1 MRSRFKMMKL
11 EVEID
16 FDLPKVL
23 KIGDDG
29 PVIGDVIYY
38 YTLCSVYENQG
49 MPHTVLAE
57 TLSNVNIT
65 EDDPAI
71 ILNWDIEALQDFVA
85 RAIAR
90 DGAPNPPAR
99 PGWLST
105 FPPTTASLTDDIATH
120 LAQVAGGRFGVVVLA
135 PNDMNQFANICER
148 IAGLELEP
156 FMQVNFAAAPPDQR
170 LARTGYLVDSRRL
183 LQPVYRR
190 RVPPALPLRQIFR

>member
-1 MRSRFKMMKL
+1 M
-11 EVEID
+11 
-16 FDLPKVL
+16 DLS
-23 KIGDDG
+23 
-29 PVIGDVIYY
+29 
-38 YTLCSVYENQG
+38 SVTSYADAAPQ
-49 MPHTVLAE
+49 LAE
-57 TLSNVNIT
+57 TLSHVNIT
-65 EDDPAI
+65 EDDPAV
-71 ILNWDIEALQDFVA
+71 ILNWDLEALQDFVA
-85 RAIAR
+85 RAIVR

-99 PGWLST
+99 PGWLRT
-105 FPPTTASLTDDIATH
+105 FPPTTASLTDDIVTH

-170 LARTGYLVDSRRL
+170 LARTGYLMDSRRL